1 MPCDVVRD
9 LPPDGGVVLGTAP
22 RKGKD
27 ANLQALFIVVNKQ
40 RVDVTDRNV
49 VILSV
54 PRDQVESSQCQ
65 HIDVTSTLAGTYAT
79 FVGLKDPGGKELRS
93 GYPDPN
99 LRPQIVGVFTD
110 LIGPAPPGLT
120 MSATIDTRF
129 STTPT
134 TLKLVAMVGAMLA
147 TIVALIALWRLD
159 QLDGHR
165 MRRWIPANWRTFTLT
180 DATVIVRVPALVGDR
195 GELLGRRLHP
205 GHGAGR
211 RPSRLHVQLLPLVR
225 QPRRPVRL
233 VLQPAG
239 ADDPRQRLR
248 ACGFAFPTW
257 SPGSCAGS
265 CCPKRCCPGSGAR

>member
-1 MPCDVVRD
+1 M
-9 LPPDGGVVLGTAP
+9 GTAP

-27 ANLQALFIVVNKQ
+27 ANLNALFIVANKQ

-54 PRDQVESSQCQ
+54 PREQVASPQCQ

-79 FVGLKDPGGKELRS
+79 FVGLKDAGGGQLRS
-93 GYPDPN
+93 GFPDPN

-110 LIGPAPPGLT
+110 LIGPAPPGLN

-134 TLKLVAMVGAMLA
+134 TLKLFAIVGAILA

-165 MRRWIPANWRTFTLT
+165 MRHCGYRPTGGPSPSPT
-180 DATVIVRVPALVGDR
+180 
-195 GELLGRRLHP
+195 RR
-205 GHGAGR
+205 
-211 RPSRLHVQLLPLVR
+211 
-225 QPRRPVRL
+225 
-233 VLQPAG
+233 
-239 ADDPRQRLR
+239 
-248 ACGFAFPTW
+248 
-257 SPGSCAGS
+257 
-265 CCPKRCCPGSGAR
+265 